1 MSIVYEA
8 IKALSFT
15 PKEKTDLR
23 AFFVNNPDKRKEVE
37 LFIFECTDDEVV
49 SCLRNVLKPA
59 PLQVTENQDLNGFI
73 KALKDTDFNTKIS
86 DLLEL
91 ADNTKFFG
99 LKNQPSKLFIRNCYK
114 DLFQTVLKPEIRN
127 LRISSSLGIGKPFF
141 GYYLLYDLLKKDRT
155 IVYELHTMKS
165 SVILFKEGK
174 GFYLNEIFN
183 HKIIRNYLHKE
194 NTWYIIDGKKPYNA
208 SVAKTILIS
217 SPMKSHYHDFDK
229 GDSVNI
235 RIMPVW
241 TWEEINY
248 CRQKLFDNLDE
259 NMVSE
264 LYIKWGGIPRYILKE
279 ALNSSILRKL
289 IQVVD
294 TCDEKI
300 FQYIGGSNIREDVSH
315 ILVHM
320 WTNFPE
326 DNNVLRDE
334 ESTVDEGEVKY
345 IAEEY
350 YTETIIKF
358 ASDYVGNIIY
368 ERHKYSI
375 IRRLQA
381 EVEACQKQNFVTPKD
396 DISWRLPRCIKDH
409 VKQYVLGID
418 LSSGDFGNLIRTSY
432 TATIEEGVSTIGE
445 PSASN
450 VASSDSIIPAKR
462 PSSGNQS
469 KGSKGKK
476 RAS

>member
-49 SCLRNVLKPA
+49 SCLRNVLKPEPVTA

-73 KALKDTDFNTKIS
+73 KALKDTDFNTKTS

-127 LRISSSLGIGKPFF
+127 LRISNSLGIGKPFF

-194 NTWYIIDGKKPYNA
+194 NTWYIID
-208 SVAKTILIS
+208 
-217 SPMKSHYHDFDK
+217 
-229 GDSVNI
+229 
-235 RIMPVW
+235 IMLLLL
-241 TWEEINY
+241 
-248 CRQKLFDNLDE
+248 RQFLFLH
-259 NMVSE
+259 
-264 LYIKWGGIPRYILKE
+264 
-279 ALNSSILRKL
+279 
-289 IQVVD
+289 Q
-294 TCDEKI
+294 
-300 FQYIGGSNIREDVSH
+300 
-315 ILVHM
+315 
-320 WTNFPE
+320 
-326 DNNVLRDE
+326 
-334 ESTVDEGEVKY
+334 
-345 IAEEY
+345 
-350 YTETIIKF
+350 
-358 ASDYVGNIIY
+358 
-368 ERHKYSI
+368 
-375 IRRLQA
+375 
-381 EVEACQKQNFVTPKD
+381 
-396 DISWRLPRCIKDH
+396 
-409 VKQYVLGID
+409 
-418 LSSGDFGNLIRTSY
+418 
-432 TATIEEGVSTIGE
+432 
-445 PSASN
+445 
-450 VASSDSIIPAKR
+450 
-462 PSSGNQS
+462 
-469 KGSKGKK
+469 
-476 RAS
+476 

>member
-1 MSIVYEA
+1 
-8 IKALSFT
+8 
-15 PKEKTDLR
+15 
-23 AFFVNNPDKRKEVE
+23 
-37 LFIFECTDDEVV
+37 
-49 SCLRNVLKPA
+49 
-59 PLQVTENQDLNGFI
+59 
-73 KALKDTDFNTKIS
+73 
-86 DLLEL
+86 
-91 ADNTKFFG
+91 
-99 LKNQPSKLFIRNCYK
+99 
-114 DLFQTVLKPEIRN
+114 
-127 LRISSSLGIGKPFF
+127 
-141 GYYLLYDLLKKDRT
+141 
-155 IVYELHTMKS
+155 MKS

-279 ALNSSILRKL
+279 ALNSSIQRKL

-320 WTNFPE
+320 WTNVPE

-418 LSSGDFGNLIRTSY
+418 LSSGDFGNLPRTSS
-432 TATIEEGVSTIGE
+432 TATMQLRKESQLLESH
-445 PSASN
+445 
-450 VASSDSIIPAKR
+450 R
-462 PSSGNQS
+462 LLM
-469 KGSKGKK
+469 
-476 RAS
+476 